1 MRSNYSSSKA
11 IILKRINYKDADKII
26 TMYTKDLGKIS
37 TIAKGIRKVTS
48 RKRSH
53 LELLNLVEVYLVESH
68 DWYII
73 TQAQAIKS
81 FSKLKDNLLTTSWG
95 YYIAE
100 IFEKITS
107 ESEKNSK
114 LFEFL
119 EKTLEVLNTS
129 KNFSIVNAFNLKLLR
144 MSGFYSIQEI
154 SSNKLIN
161 IDDDVLKYLK
171 SIELK
176 RYDEIAHTETSLE
189 IIQEAHLILKDYT
202 ESILER
208 PIKTVINFN

>member
-1 MRSNYSSSKA
+1 MRSNYSSTKA

-26 TMYTKDLGKIS
+26 TMYTKELGKIS

-81 FSKLKDNLLTTSWG
+81 FSRLKDNLSTTSWG
-95 YYIAE
+95 YYVAE

-119 EKTLEVLNTS
+119 EKTIRVLDKT

-144 MSGFYSIQEI
+144 MNGFYSIFELRSSKLNNI
-154 SSNKLIN
+154 SQDILIYFDN
-161 IDDDVLKYLK
+161 
-171 SIELK
+171 IELK
-176 RYDEIAHTETSLE
+176 KYEEIARIETPIE
-189 IIQEAHLILKDYT
+189 VIQNAHLILKDYT
-202 ESILER
+202 ESVLER